1 MRDVTQ
7 EEFFDMLRKDKRDI
21 MPHIVG
27 PYDRERGYRSVW
39 KTQGGSV
46 FGESLGKAQE
56 NQYWLRE
63 EA

>member
-1 MRDVTQ
+1 MREVSQ

-27 PYDRERGYRSVW
+27 PYDRESGYHSIW
-39 KTQGGSV
+39 KDKSGNV
-46 FGESLGKAQE
+46 FGESKGKAQD

-63 EA
+63 ET